1 MNAAFLN
8 VALLGEQADH
18 ILRQRIVEADEA
30 RMAKRMQSLRR
41 SKRKLRRATI
51 AGLRSG
57 LAIDAV
63 INEVTEVFV
72 WLGLATSE

>member
-1 MNAAFLN
+1 MN
-8 VALLGEQADH
+8 VAFLGEQSDH
-18 ILRQRIVEADEA
+18 IVRQRIIEADEA
-30 RMAKRMQSLRR
+30 RIAKRMQALRR

-63 INEVTEVFV
+63 INEVTDVCV
-72 WLGLATSE
+72 WLDLATSK

>member
-1 MNAAFLN
+1 MN
-8 VALLGEQADH
+8 VAFLGEQADH
-18 ILRQRIVEADEA
+18 IVRQRIIEADEA
-30 RMAKRMQSLRR
+30 RMAKRMQALRR

-63 INEVTEVFV
+63 INEVTDVCV
-72 WLGLATSE
+72 WLDLATGK

>member
-1 MNAAFLN
+1 MN
-8 VALLGEQADH
+8 VAFLGEQADH
-18 ILRQRIVEADEA
+18 IVRQRIIEADEA
-30 RMAKRMQSLRR
+30 RMAKRMQALRR

-63 INEVTEVFV
+63 INEVTDVCV
-72 WLGLATSE
+72 WLDLATSK